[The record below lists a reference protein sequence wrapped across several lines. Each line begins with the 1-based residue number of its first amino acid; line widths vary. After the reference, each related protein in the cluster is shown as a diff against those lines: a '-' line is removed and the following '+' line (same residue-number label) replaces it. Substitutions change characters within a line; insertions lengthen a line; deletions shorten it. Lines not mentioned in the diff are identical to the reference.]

1 MVNGISSALSNTKS
15 VKMVASGDSGIGAQ
29 KLTQEVM
36 DISSSVPGMV
46 KNMTGIDLLKVYV
59 ASWSYVYNS
68 IQVYLSLYECS

>member
-1 MVNGISSALSNTKS
+1 MYIHQMVNGISSALSNTKS

-46 KNMTGIDLLKVYV
+46 KNMTGIDLLKVCV
-59 ASWSYVYNS
+59 AS
-68 IQVYLSLYECS
+68 